1 MMIPK
6 KITVKYS
13 GYDEKKVYY
22 NNELDFR
29 TERDADSFI
38 LDMKR
43 LMFGVKT
50 YTKIITWGNDKDD

>member
-38 LDMKR
+38 LDM
-43 LMFGVKT
+43 
-50 YTKIITWGNDKDD
+50 

>member
-13 GYDEKKVYY
+13 GHDEKGLYY
-22 NNELDFR
+22 SNELDFH
-29 TERDADSFI
+29 TERDADAFI

-50 YTKIITWGNDKDD
+50 YTKIITWGEESNE